1 MSSSFMPRSDG
12 PRSKLFMSHYSFDSP
27 KKLHTRLI
35 DTHPFNHKLQVF
47 LPTPCTPAIRNTL
60 VAQLLKNT
68 YYYHAKVPLSLF
80 LTPEFMQHARNGM
93 IALSVDGGIDTH
105 NIVCLDGKGSLI
117 LALTKD
123 TYEQLGLD
131 GVPSK
136 FVAKRQ
142 RYVVKIDLRAPA
154 MVPKKPGFE
163 RIKWC
168 FENTLVEKFSMLI
181 ASVDAE
187 GTSLPIEFPPEIN
200 ARTLAFAVNI
210 ETLPDIVVPDT
221 TRIRTIRHNN
231 THQWRTSVSQLHEWI
246 GMATIGSPRIH
257 LHDRIDP
264 YLCVYDPPTQKK
276 TPLSAAAAATAT
288 AHAPSPPPVPST
300 ASLLQITGFIPP
312 QAIQIILQSLRNLLD
327 DSATNMEWAHCCV
340 WGFEDS
346 PISWQGQEHQFLL
359 SGENMYGFFLWSRHL
374 EVSDRENQ
382 DRGVYVM
389 FETVAALDEHQ

>member
-1 MSSSFMPRSDG
+1 MSSFLPRSEG
-12 PRSKLFMSHYSFDSP
+12 PRPKLFMSHYSFDSHKQP
-27 KKLHTRLI
+27 HTRLI
-35 DTHPFNHKLQVF
+35 DTHPFNHTLQVF
-47 LPTPCTPAIRNTL
+47 LPTHCSPAIHSTL
-60 VAQLLKNT
+60 VSRLLKNT
-68 YYYHAKVPLSLF
+68 FYYHAKVPLSLL

-105 NIVCLDGKGSLI
+105 NIVCLDGNGSLV

-136 FVAKRQ
+136 FSAKRQ

-163 RIKWC
+163 RVKWC
-168 FENTLVEKFSMLI
+168 FENTLVDKFSMLF

-187 GTSLPIEFPPEIN
+187 GNSLPIEFPSEIS
-200 ARTLAFAVNI
+200 ARKLTYDVDVTTLH
-210 ETLPDIVVPDT
+210 DIVIPDT
-221 TRIRTIRHNN
+221 TRIRTIRHSNN
-231 THQWRTSVSQLHEWI
+231 SNNNNNSNVLQWRSNVSQLHEWI
-246 GMATIGSPRIH
+246 GMVAVGSPRVL

-264 YLCVYDPPTQKK
+264 YLCVYNPPAQKK
-276 TPLSAAAAATAT
+276 QTN
-288 AHAPSPPPVPST
+288 APPSQPSSST
-300 ASLLQITGFIPP
+300 GSLLRISGFLPA
-312 QAIQIILQSLRNLLD
+312 QAIQVIFQSLRNVLD
-327 DSATNMEWAHCCV
+327 DSASNVQWAHCCV

-346 PISWQGQEHQFLL
+346 PISWRDKEHQFLL

-374 EVSDRENQ
+374 VLSKKENQ

-389 FETVAALDEHQ
+389 LETVAALDEHQ